1 MRIHHLALRTRRL
14 AKLAHF
20 YRRVLG
26 LSHLRTN
33 RAAGRVRSVWLEA
46 GRAIL
51 MLERADPKEP
61 AIPRGSLELVA
72 FAVSRAEHRRMLA
85 RLERLGVPLDGEP
98 TAFTTYFRDPDGRRV
113 AISHFAPVSPDPR
126 RDAKRKKRTSLA

>member
-1 MRIHHLALRTRRL
+1 MRIHHIALRTRRL

-26 LSHLRTN
+26 LPQLRTN

-46 GRAIL
+46 GRTIL
-51 MLERADPKEP
+51 MLERADATEP
-61 AIPRGSLELVA
+61 GIPRGSLGLVA
-72 FAVSRAEHRRMLA
+72 FAVDRAEHRRLLA

-98 TAFTTYFRDPDGRRV
+98 TAFTSYFRDPDGRRV
-113 AISHFAPVSPDPR
+113 AVSHFAPGFRPST
-126 RDAKRKKRTSLA
+126 RDARHKKRTSQA